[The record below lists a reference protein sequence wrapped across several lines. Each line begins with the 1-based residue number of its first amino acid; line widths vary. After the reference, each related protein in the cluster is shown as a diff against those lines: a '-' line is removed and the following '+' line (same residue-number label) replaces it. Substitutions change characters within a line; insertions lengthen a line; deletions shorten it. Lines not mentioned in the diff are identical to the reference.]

1 LARREA
7 PAEATAGVGKLLQ
20 DIEWCEGDVEA
31 AAHWDRLTY
40 FRKRRVAKPWRPGRV
55 SSSGEIIE
63 EVGFVQLTSLNPLTC
78 RLHSTARCNACSIA
92 YLQTD
97 TYFAGLTVSE
107 VNARLFK
114 DFLYLEHGGEISF
127 HDSFFLLDPLKRR

>member
-1 LARREA
+1 M
-7 PAEATAGVGKLLQ
+7 Q
-20 DIEWCEGDVEA
+20 
-31 AAHWDRLTY
+31 RL
-40 FRKRRVAKPWRPGRV
+40 
-55 SSSGEIIE
+55 
-63 EVGFVQLTSLNPLTC
+63 
-78 RLHSTARCNACSIA
+78 SIA

-107 VNARLFK
+107 ANARLFK